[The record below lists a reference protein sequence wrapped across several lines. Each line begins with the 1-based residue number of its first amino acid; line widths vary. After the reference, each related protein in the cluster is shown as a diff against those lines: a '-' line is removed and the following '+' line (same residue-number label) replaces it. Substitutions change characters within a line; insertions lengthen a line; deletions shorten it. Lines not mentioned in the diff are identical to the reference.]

1 MTQIR
6 KNGLITTFWIYV
18 GFAIGALNTFLFAKK
33 GFFNTEDYGLAT
45 SLIQIG
51 LLLSTFS
58 AFGCYAVLFK
68 FFPYYQ
74 NRLPKKNNDLLSITV
89 FIALAGFLIVS
100 IIGYF
105 AQPLIIKKF
114 SENAPELVRYFYYSY
129 ILAFGF
135 LLYSIFEYQGWNL
148 RLQLYT
154 NILREVVVRVFVF
167 ILIVLKLI
175 GILNFNQFLILYCF
189 QYLFVATLLIYK
201 IHRIGELNFAYK
213 ISKVSKKLKKIILK
227 YLSYGFLGT
236 IIGALKMAIDVLVL
250 SSFSGL
256 KAAGVYTLVSFVAT
270 ILQAPLRSLISLTT
284 PILSIAWK
292 EKNLNE
298 INRLYQRTSINL
310 LLFSIVI
317 FGFIWINFEPFVG
330 ILNLNEEYLL
340 GKNVLILLCLAN
352 IVEMGT
358 GVNGQII
365 GTSTLWK
372 FEFYTNIILGIII
385 TVGSYFFTKYLFGI
399 NGPAAA
405 VLLGTI
411 VYNSIRILF
420 LYKKFK
426 LLPFTKS
433 TVLAITILPAII
445 ILCKW
450 ALPHFSL
457 YLGLVVTN
465 LFMLIGFSV
474 CIYKLNLSPDVRPVV
489 QNLLK
494 RLGFEIN

>member
-6 KNGLITTFWIYV
+6 KNGLITTFWIYL

-58 AFGCYAVLFK
+58 AFGCYALLFK
-68 FFPYYQ
+68 FFPYYN
-74 NRLPKKNNDLLSITV
+74 NRLPKKNNDLLSITL
-89 FIALAGFLIVS
+89 FIALAGYLIVG

-105 AQPLIIKKF
+105 AQPAVIAKF
-114 SENAPELVRYFYYSY
+114 SKNSPELVQYFYYSY

-135 LLYSIFEYQGWNL
+135 LLYSIFEYQGWNF
-148 RLQLYT
+148 RLQLHT
-154 NILREVVVRVFVF
+154 NILKEVVVRLFVL
-167 ILIVLKLI
+167 ILIILKLV
-175 GILNFNQFLILYCF
+175 GILNFNQFLVVYCF
-189 QYLFVATLLIYK
+189 QYLFVALLLMYK
-201 IHRIGELNFAYK
+201 IYSIGELFFVFR
-213 ISKVSKKLKKIILK
+213 ISNVSKKLRKIIFK
-227 YLSYGFLGT
+227 YLSYGFVGT
-236 IIGALKMAIDVLVL
+236 VVGALKMAIDVLVL

-256 KAAGVYTLVSFVAT
+256 VAAGVYTLVSFVAT
-270 ILQAPLRSLISLTT
+270 ILQAPFRSLISLTV
-284 PILSIAWK
+284 PLLSIAWK
-292 EKNLNE
+292 EKNLTE

-310 LLFSIVI
+310 LLFSIVV

-340 GKNVLILLCLAN
+340 GKNVLLLLCLAN

-365 GTSTLWK
+365 ATSTLWK

-385 TVGSYFFTKYLFGI
+385 TAGSYFFTKYLFGI

-405 VLLGTI
+405 VLIGTL
-411 VYNSIRILF
+411 VYNTIRILF

-445 ILCKW
+445 ILCKL

-457 YLGLVVTN
+457 YLGLLITN
-465 LFMLIGFSV
+465 LFMAIGFSV
-474 CIYKLNLSPDVRPVV
+474 CIYKLNLSPDVKPIV

-494 RLGFEIN
+494 RLGFKIN